1 MSGLMPG
8 ISNEVY
14 HASPAIGSSRLKQV
28 LKCPELY
35 DANPKFKATASMDLG
50 TTVHAMLLEPETV
63 LDIAMQAPT
72 FSGKGSVAARAE
84 FKAENSGKI
93 LLSADDWRRA
103 EDMTASLLSLPDVYE
118 ILIDAQC
125 EHSGW
130 YDDPIT
136 GLACRYRPDARTDWL
151 IADLKTCADAS
162 PAGFSRAIENFGYH
176 ISAAHY
182 IIGDQVLNN
191 IKHQVFAFLV
201 VESTAPYLAATY
213 LLSTDSLEFGKWKRA
228 KALEKVKECTES
240 GVWPGYNNNRP
251 ESISVPYW
259 SAGFREFN
267 EGSI

>member
-28 LKCPELY
+28 LKCPALY
-35 DANPKFKATASMDLG
+35 HANQPFKATAAMEIG
-50 TTVHAMLLEPETV
+50 TVVHAMVLEPDTIDDV
-63 LDIAMQAPT
+63 AVIKPSL
-72 FSGKGSVAARAE
+72 SGKGARIALAE
-84 FKAENSGKI
+84 FKEENKGKI
-93 LLSADDWRRA
+93 CLTCADWQRA
-103 EDMTASLLSLPDVYE
+103 EDMAASVLGLPDVGD
-118 ILIDAQC
+118 ILSAAQC

-151 IADLKTCADAS
+151 IADVKTCQDAS

-191 IKHQVFAFLV
+191 IKHQVFAFLC

-228 KALEKVKECTES
+228 KALAKIKECTES

-267 EGSI
+267 EGNI